1 LDPHVWRTAKK
12 PISAPKV
19 FRVSGDGAQSLGDR
33 AEQNTVDDGVVLR
46 RDGRHLCWQGE
57 HHVEVLRVENL
68 GPAIL
73 QPLRAGQ

>member
-1 LDPHVWRTAKK
+1 LA
-12 PISAPKV
+12 
-19 FRVSGDGAQSLGDR
+19 GDGYGCAYAGPAATESASSTD
-33 AEQNTVDDGVVLR
+33 AAATVDDGVVLR

-57 HHVEVLRVENL
+57 HQVEVLRVENL